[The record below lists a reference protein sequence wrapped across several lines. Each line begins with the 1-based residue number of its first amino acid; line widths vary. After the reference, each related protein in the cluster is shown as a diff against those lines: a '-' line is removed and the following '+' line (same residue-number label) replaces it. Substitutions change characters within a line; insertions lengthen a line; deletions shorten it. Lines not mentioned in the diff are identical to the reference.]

1 MTANTDYL
9 TRTNVLKGAVI
20 LIGLTVG
27 FSLTTGG
34 LLGGR
39 VIFNLDMSPED
50 YLGVLTHLAII
61 SLITERFVEIFTS
74 VIRVPNRVVLE
85 GDLRKLLESGDEV
98 AKHDAIEALDTYKAK
113 TGIFAMSISFIAGLI
128 IASVGIHV
136 LGPLFD
142 ISGLEPTQKKFFVA
156 IDIVITAGLI
166 AGGSKGVNSL
176 TSSIGAVFDAMKY
189 QSRATQERA
198 KKDITN

>member
-1 MTANTDYL
+1 MTNDTDFL
-9 TRTNVLKGAVI
+9 TSTNVLKGAAI
-20 LIGLTVG
+20 LIGLTVA

-39 VIFNLDMSPED
+39 VIFRLDMKPED

-74 VIRVPNRVVLE
+74 VIRVPNRVA
-85 GDLRKLLESGDEV
+85 LESNLRELVESDDEA
-98 AKHDAIEALDTYKAK
+98 AKHKAIEALDTYKAK

-142 ISGLEPTQKKFFVA
+142 ISGLESPQKDFFVA
-156 IDIVITAGLI
+156 IDIVVTAGLI

-189 QSRATQERA
+189 QSRVTQERA
-198 KKDITN
+198 RKDLTK

>member
-1 MTANTDYL
+1 MPTNTDYL
-9 TRTNVLKGAVI
+9 TGTNVLKGAVI

-39 VIFNLDMSPED
+39 VIFDLDMGPED

-74 VIRVPNRVVLE
+74 VIRVPNRVILE
-85 GDLRKLLESGDEV
+85 GDLRKSLESDDEM
-98 AKHDAIEALDTYKAK
+98 AKHDAIEALDIYKAK

-142 ISGLEPTQKKFFVA
+142 TSGLTPTQNKFFVA

-198 KKDITN
+198 KKDITK